1 MSIIPAASDFQALS
15 DRIHAANVA
24 AGWWSNPATGERI
37 ERNVGEMLMLIVS
50 EGAEASVGNEM
61 QLVDDHLPQFK
72 MFNVELGDVLIGV
85 HDLDGGLEL
94 DLGQAIQEVHRTFI
108 YLGGRSVDEY
118 LMSFV
123 CHVAYAMEGHRK
135 NRQDVDYPHRKQ
147 LAVGLARA
155 VIETYYLADL
165 EGVDLAEVIEAKL
178 AYNAQR
184 ADHKPEN
191 RVLPGGKAY

>member
-1 MSIIPAASDFQALS
+1 MSIIPTASVFQAMS

-24 AGWWSNPATGERI
+24 AGWWPTNKSD
-37 ERNVGEMLMLIVS
+37 RNVAEMLMLVVS
-50 EGAEASVGNEM
+50 EGAEASEGHEM

-72 MFNVELGDVLIGV
+72 MFDVELGDVLIRI

-94 DLGQAIQEVHRTFI
+94 DLGNAISEVHQTFI

-123 CHVAYAMEGHRK
+123 RHVSYAMEGHRK
-135 NRQDVDYPHRKQ
+135 NRQDPDYPARKQ

-155 VIETYYLADL
+155 VIEIYYLAEL
-165 EGVDLAEVIEAKL
+165 TGVDLETVVEAKL

-191 RVLPGGKAY
+191 RQKEGGKAY

>member
-15 DRIHAANVA
+15 DRIHSLNLA

-37 ERNVGEMLMLIVS
+37 ERNVGEMLMLVVS

-61 QLVDDHLPQFK
+61 QLVDDHLPQFR
-72 MFNVELGDVLIGV
+72 MFNVELADVLIRI

-94 DLGQAIQEVHRTFI
+94 DLGNAINELHRTFI

-135 NRQDVDYPHRKQ
+135 KKQDVDYPHRSQ

-155 VIETYYLADL
+155 VIEIYYLAEL
-165 EGVDLAEVIEAKL
+165 MGVDLDEVREAKL
-178 AYNAQR
+178 AYNATR

-191 RVLPGGKAY
+191 RLKEGGKQY